1 MGSKLIEVPD
11 PGQTGRRLN
20 YIGGFMEQR
29 EKLIR
34 GGAFL
39 SRLLETSRG
48 SHCERIRL
56 AQTIVDILNAFI
68 ETEVFDANK
77 LPKTDPNYMSW
88 NDIGGVL
95 GISKTAAYSR
105 YGAKCDKRTKTPNH
119 G

>member
-1 MGSKLIEVPD
+1 MDSD
-11 PGQTGRRLN
+11 PVQALNSGEKGRRLS
-20 YIGGFMEQR
+20 YIGGVMQQR

-34 GGAFL
+34 AGAFL

-56 AQTIVDILNAFI
+56 AQKMVDILNVFI
-68 ETEVFDANK
+68 ETEIFDANN
-77 LPKTDPNYMSW
+77 LPKADPNYMSW